1 MRKKFKIAAFLVFG
15 AVLAACGSRGG
26 KSSSEAD
33 SHRFPDITVPSVY
46 SDPDERM
53 EYVLNHYWNGLE
65 SASVE
70 EVEPALSN
78 YIAMLD
84 NVPIRKAQ
92 HSMEL
97 LFDRICE
104 ADRADTSVHRYVL
117 LTQMVSKYLYDPNSP
132 LRNED
137 YYLPFVRLMAESP
150 LTSEDM
156 RQAYRF
162 EAESCAICQYGT
174 MAPDFVM
181 RTGKGKDIRLYDLKA
196 DYTLLFFSNPG
207 CHACKEIREELVGVQ
222 GLDEMISEGR
232 LAVVSVYID
241 EDLTAWREY
250 LPEYPSSWTSGYD
263 RDRLIRGTKIYDV
276 RAIPSLY
283 LLDSSKKVLMKD
295 APTQKVIAGIFNQI
309 KIML

>member
-1 MRKKFKIAAFLVFG
+1 MFLALG
-15 AVLAACGSRGG
+15 AVLAACGSREG
-26 KSSSEAD
+26 KPSSEAV

-53 EYVLNHYWNGLE
+53 DYVLNRYWDGLAE
-65 SASVE
+65 ASIE
-70 EVEPALSN
+70 EVEPALAT

-84 NVPIRKAQ
+84 NVPMRKAQ
-92 HSMEL
+92 HSMEM
-97 LFDRICE
+97 LFGRICE
-104 ADRADTSVHRYVL
+104 ADQADTSAHRYVL

-132 LRNED
+132 QRNED

-150 LTSEDM
+150 LTAEDM

-174 MAPDFVM
+174 TAPDFVM
-181 RTGKGKDIRLYDLKA
+181 RTGEGKDIRLHDLKA

-207 CHACKEIREELVGVQ
+207 CQACKEIREELLDAQ
-222 GLDEMISEGR
+222 GLEEMISEGR
-232 LAVVSVYID
+232 LAIVSVYID

-250 LPEYPSSWTSGYD
+250 LSEYPSFWTSGYD
-263 RDRLIRGTKIYDV
+263 RDRLIRGTRIYDV

-283 LLDSSKKVLMKD
+283 LLDGGKKVLMKD
-295 APTQKVIAGIFNQI
+295 APTEKVIAGIFNQI